1 MAKPS
6 IILFK
11 PLFVSTMALKASEKA
26 HVRLLYL
33 HLTFRVPP
41 LVTEI
46 PKSMLYNCRSIYS
59 IEIPHNVKKI
69 NYGAFL

>member
-46 PKSMLYNCRSIYS
+46 PKSMLQ
-59 IEIPHNVKKI
+59 
-69 NYGAFL
+69 L